1 MAEVP
6 CGREAVAREESKMIP
21 RFQIRAT
28 GRMLGRLTR

>member
-1 MAEVP
+1 MWE
-6 CGREAVAREESKMIP
+6 GSKAREESKMIP